1 MLGVPQTMNH
11 FERMQNRITEFVTSH
26 SAINSERFTK
36 LMMNTGE
43 LVTDVGSVLNG
54 TAAVKEGLIDY
65 LGSLSDAIK
74 KLYELIEN

>member
-1 MLGVPQTMNH
+1 
-11 FERMQNRITEFVTSH
+11 
-26 SAINSERFTK
+26 
-36 LMMNTGE
+36 MMNTGE

-74 KLYELIEN
+74 KLYELIENQGV